1 MSCISRRAVL
11 AAAALWM
18 EYYSPPYQAHHPQ
31 GGNHNLLNAAA
42 RELCSRIR
50 FPAIPPHVLLNHHAA
65 SKLLG
70 AFDEDRRW
78 TMHAVRSWV
87 GSQVE
92 RLAAQGGA
100 CI

>member
-87 GSQVE
+87 GSQV
-92 RLAAQGGA
+92 
-100 CI
+100 